1 MQASTDDLDFMRA
14 MQAMFGMDEEEVSDL
29 IERLEAPD
37 MTALTDALVNQDK
50 TAAEQIVA
58 SANTDETV
66 NPLFRGNL
74 DDGQPKKKKVRRVE
88 DDYQYKFGDDVQ
100 VTITDPETGKVRH
113 VDGTVYLPDGPDD
126 TVGVKIQGKSRMV
139 KRSRLNKL
147 EENVIGMTAMPELA
161 RMQQLAGLQPAGADV
176 APTEIAVSP
185 ESDTTADP
193 CTAAQQAMAAL
204 DVVDSMLPNI
214 RLADIK
220 QIRQRIMT
228 LQTQMNEGMTIARPR
243 KA

>member
-1 MQASTDDLDFMRA
+1 
-14 MQAMFGMDEEEVSDL
+14 MQAMFGMDEEMVSDL
-29 IERLEAPD
+29 IERLEAAD

-74 DDGQPKKKKVRRVE
+74 DHEQPKKKKRVRRVE

-126 TVGVKIQGKSRMV
+126 TIGVKVQGKSRMV

-176 APTEIAVSP
+176 APTEIAVSS

-193 CTAAQQAMAAL
+193 CTAAEQAMAAL

-228 LQTQMNEGMTIARPR
+228 LQSQMNEGMIARPR
-243 KA
+243 KT